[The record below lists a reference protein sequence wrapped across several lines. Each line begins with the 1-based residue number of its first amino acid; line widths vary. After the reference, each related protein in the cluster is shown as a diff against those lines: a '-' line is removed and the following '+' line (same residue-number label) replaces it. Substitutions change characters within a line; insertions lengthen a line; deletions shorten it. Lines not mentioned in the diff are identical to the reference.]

1 MTMNARQDPS
11 ISAASA
17 KKLEGIVDRL
27 MAVKGVRHALA
38 AVSSRDGAFSW
49 IGARGMA
56 QPDGTEMTAE
66 TPFWIAS
73 ITKLFIAAAI
83 FKLQESGK
91 LSIED
96 KVTRYLPEEMLR
108 GVHIVKGIDH
118 YSAITLRHLLSHATG
133 IPDYLE
139 LKDSGGKTLIDR
151 ALEGEDT
158 AWTLKD
164 ILQIVRQANQPL
176 FPPQDLTSGKAR
188 IRYSDTNFQMLIAI
202 IENTTEQ
209 SVDEAFRRLLF
220 APLEMRHTYYPGDE
234 PMEPS
239 KPAAAVWVQDKPF
252 NDKRKAM
259 RAFGDLNSTAADLTA
274 FMRALIGGKVFDKP
288 ETLSMMGSTFN
299 TFGFAL
305 SPIAPGWPIQ
315 YGLGMMRFQMP
326 RWLTPFRPVPELIG
340 HTGAVGSWLFYCPKL
355 DIITAGTV
363 SQVTAAAAPFRVL
376 PELLRILEDDFR

>member
-1 MTMNARQDPS
+1 MTMDAKQVQS

-27 MAVKGVRHALA
+27 MAVKGVRHALL
-38 AVSSRDGAFSW
+38 AVSRRGGAFSW
-49 IGARGMA
+49 TGAKGIA
-56 QPDGTEMTAE
+56 QPDGTEMTTE

-73 ITKLFIAAAI
+73 ITKLFIAAAV

-96 KVTRYLPEEMLR
+96 KVTRYLPEEILQ
-108 GVHIVKGIDH
+108 GVYIVKGTDH

-176 FPPQDLTSGKAR
+176 FSPQDLTGSKVR

-202 IENTTEQ
+202 IENVTEQ

-220 APLEMRHTYYPGDE
+220 VPLELRHTCHPGDE
-234 PMEPS
+234 PMEAA

-252 NDKRKAM
+252 NDKPKAM
-259 RAFGDLNSTAADLTA
+259 RAFGDLNSTASDLTA
-274 FMRALIGGKVFDKP
+274 FMSALIGGKVFDKP
-288 ETLSMMGSTFN
+288 ETFSLMGSTFN

-315 YGLGMMRFQMP
+315 YGMGMMRFRMP
-326 RWLTPFRPVPELIG
+326 RWLPPFRPVPELIG

-376 PELLRILEDDFR
+376 PEVLRILEDDFK